1 MMKVALSFVF
11 YLTVSFAAEI
21 SAGKPPPPTTAT
33 TTSSSTSTDDVD
45 DVVKGYIDAGTC
57 DSVTTN
63 YNTCGDN
70 ATSYYSE
77 FEYNGYRVVI
87 ANGIPDHDA
96 ENDAFDPNPNTRCE
110 R

>member
-1 MMKVALSFVF
+1 MMKVALSFVL

-21 SAGKPPPPTTAT
+21 SAGKPPPPTTTT

-57 DSVTTN
+57 DTVTTGS
-63 YNTCGDN
+63 TCGDD

-96 ENDAFDPNPNTRCE
+96 EEDALVSNPNTRCE